1 VPGPEPVGAACIACR
16 RSTGSWCGGATF
28 YLVTHGMVPSAATA
42 AEARDLA
49 TALCLAGAGLCQA
62 GVGYCQAGVGYC
74 QAGVGY
80 CLAWTAWARAGL
92 CRARAWAGWSR

>member
-1 VPGPEPVGAACIACR
+1 MPGPEPVGAACIACR

-62 GVGYCQAGVGYC
+62 GVGYC
-74 QAGVGY
+74 
-80 CLAWTAWARAGL
+80 LAWTAWARAGL

>member
-1 VPGPEPVGAACIACR
+1 MDRLPSLNGLLV
-16 RSTGSWCGGATF
+16 WGATF

-74 QAGVGY
+74 
-80 CLAWTAWARAGL
+80 LAWTAWARAGL
-92 CRARAWAGWSR
+92 RWARAWAGWSH

>member
-1 VPGPEPVGAACIACR
+1 MDRLPSLNGLLV
-16 RSTGSWCGGATF
+16 WGATF
-28 YLVTHGMVPSAATA
+28 YLVTHGMVPPAATA

-49 TALCLAGAGLCQA
+49 TGFCLAGAGS
-62 GVGYCQAGVGYC
+62 C